1 MDLNTVDWSRVC
13 GHVQYSGGMQVCVLA
28 PHPVTE
34 EHYHL
39 AVERLPAQLEPCQAT
54 TFRDGVLYLCALFGQ
69 HMNRDHEWVR
79 PSELR
84 PGQIKRARPNTPGP
98 GPAPVRHPTAANPL
112 CLHPNPTGDG
122 TVCAL
127 PPDHGLTGHGHHYVR
142 LGGPGPGAGHVE
154 PANPPGGEPP
164 TSQPVG
170 RPAGRPDEEYTP
182 RREPDPQPGPGPRPA
197 PTTGGT
203 EVATVAEMR
212 AAAAGINA
220 RLEEAQGS
228 LRAAKDEISLGQQMA
243 AATFDGS
250 AHEQAIAG
258 QAAMTEADDE
268 CNEAMRLLS
277 AAIEAFNAYV
287 AAL

>member
-1 MDLNTVDWSRVC
+1 VDLNTVDWSRVC

-28 PHPVTE
+28 PHPVNE

-54 TFRDGVLYLCALFGQ
+54 TFRGGVLYLCALFGQ

-98 GPAPVRHPTAANPL
+98 GPAPVRHPTAENPL
-112 CLHPNPTGDG
+112 CLHPNPIGDG

-127 PPDHGLTGHGHHYVR
+127 PPDHGLTGHEHYYVR

-164 TSQPVG
+164 TSQP
-170 RPAGRPDEEYTP
+170 
-182 RREPDPQPGPGPRPA
+182 
-197 PTTGGT
+197 TTGGT
-203 EVATVAEMR
+203 EVASVAEMR

-220 RLEEAQGS
+220 RLDEAQGAI
-228 LRAAKDEISLGQQMA
+228 RAAKDEISLGQQMA

-250 AHEQAIAG
+250 AHEQAITG
-258 QAAMTEADDE
+258 QAAMTQADEE
-268 CNEAMRLLS
+268 CDEAMRLLS